1 MHLFGLLIQKE
12 NTAEKAR
19 KTHIAQQNFYNLKSI
34 LHKMADHNE
43 DEAVGGDL
51 NNNITANGQEEVRLP
66 EQPQNELLDMVFTL
80 ESEKQALLEESRR
93 RIGALRKDF
102 EEAKAENERLKRRVV
117 QLEQSL
123 KQSVMLGGTDAPKS
137 RQEQEELLLKAKT
150 LLFEKT
156 KVNKQQEQQISVLK
170 TQVDTIKDVLQ
181 VTKDMLQLK
190 TAECDH
196 TQARLEK
203 SQQWI
208 KAEQDK
214 CVLTEKKL
222 AISKGVYDKLR
233 SEYDTQSQIFKDLKS
248 AYEQKVKVLTKALA
262 EAKK

>member
-1 MHLFGLLIQKE
+1 
-12 NTAEKAR
+12 
-19 KTHIAQQNFYNLKSI
+19 
-34 LHKMADHNE
+34 MADNNE
-43 DEAVGGDL
+43 EGAVGGDV
-51 NNNITANGQEEVRLP
+51 NNNSSDLPTSNGDQQEGQSQ
-66 EQPQNELLDMVFTL
+66 EQSQNELLDMVFTL
-80 ESEKQALLEESRR
+80 ESEKQALLEESRK

-102 EEAKAENERLKRRVV
+102 EEAKVENERLKKKVV

-170 TQVDTIKDVLQ
+170 HQVETVKDVLQ

-190 TAECDH
+190 TTECDH

-203 SQQWI
+203 SQLWI

-214 CVLTEKKL
+214 CALTEKKL
-222 AISKGVYDKLR
+222 AISKSVYDKLR
-233 SEYDTQSQIFKDLKS
+233 AEYDTQSKIFKELKS
-248 AYEQKVKVLTKALA
+248 AYEQKVKVLSLALE

>member
-1 MHLFGLLIQKE
+1 
-12 NTAEKAR
+12 
-19 KTHIAQQNFYNLKSI
+19 
-34 LHKMADHNE
+34 MADNNE
-43 DEAVGGDL
+43 EGAVGGDV
-51 NNNITANGQEEVRLP
+51 NNNSSDLPTSNGDQQEVQSQ
-66 EQPQNELLDMVFTL
+66 EQSQNELLDMVFTL
-80 ESEKQALLEESRR
+80 ESEKQALLEESRK

-102 EEAKAENERLKRRVV
+102 EEAKVENERLKKKVV

-170 TQVDTIKDVLQ
+170 HQVETVKDVLQ

-190 TAECDH
+190 TTECDH

-203 SQQWI
+203 SQLWI

-214 CVLTEKKL
+214 CALTEKKL
-222 AISKGVYDKLR
+222 AISKSVYDKLR
-233 SEYDTQSQIFKDLKS
+233 AEYDTQSKIFKELKS
-248 AYEQKVKVLTKALA
+248 AYEQKVKVLSLALE

>member
-1 MHLFGLLIQKE
+1 MCD
-12 NTAEKAR
+12 N
-19 KTHIAQQNFYNLKSI
+19 
-34 LHKMADHNE
+34 NE
-43 DEAVGGDL
+43 EGAVGGDV
-51 NNNITANGQEEVRLP
+51 NNNDAGLATANEEALQPQEQGQS
-66 EQPQNELLDMVFTL
+66 QNELLDMVFTL
-80 ESEKQALLEESRR
+80 ESEKQALLEESRK

-102 EEAKAENERLKRRVV
+102 EEAKVENERLKRRVV

-156 KVNKQQEQQISVLK
+156 KVNKQQEQQIGVLK
-170 TQVDTIKDVLQ
+170 HQVETVKDVLQ

-190 TAECDH
+190 TNECEH

-203 SQQWI
+203 SQLWI

-214 CVLTEKKL
+214 CALTEKKL
-222 AISKGVYDKLR
+222 VISKSVYDKLR
-233 SEYDTQSQIFKDLKS
+233 AEYDTQSKIFKELKS
-248 AYEQKVKVLTKALA
+248 AYEQKVKVLSLALE

>member
-1 MHLFGLLIQKE
+1 
-12 NTAEKAR
+12 
-19 KTHIAQQNFYNLKSI
+19 
-34 LHKMADHNE
+34 MADHNE

-80 ESEKQALLEESRR
+80 ESEKQALLEESRK

-102 EEAKAENERLKRRVV
+102 EEAKVENERLKRRVV

-170 TQVDTIKDVLQ
+170 TQVDSIKDVLQ

>member
-1 MHLFGLLIQKE
+1 
-12 NTAEKAR
+12 
-19 KTHIAQQNFYNLKSI
+19 
-34 LHKMADHNE
+34 MADINE
-43 DEAVGGDL
+43 EGAVGGDL
-51 NNNITANGQEEVRLP
+51 NNNVTEGNGQEDVHLP

-80 ESEKQALLEESRR
+80 ESEKQALLEESRK

-102 EEAKAENERLKRRVV
+102 EEAKVENERLKRRVV

-156 KVNKQQEQQISVLK
+156 KVNKQQEQQIAVLK
-170 TQVDTIKDVLQ
+170 TQVETIKDVLQ

-190 TAECDH
+190 NAECDH

-203 SQQWI
+203 SQLWI

-214 CVLTEKKL
+214 CLLTEKKL

-233 SEYDTQSQIFKDLKS
+233 SEYDTQSRIFKDLKS
-248 AYEQKVKVLTKALA
+248 AYEQKLKVLTVALE

>member
-1 MHLFGLLIQKE
+1 MSANNI
-12 NTAEKAR
+12 AE
-19 KTHIAQQNFYNLKSI
+19 
-34 LHKMADHNE
+34 
-43 DEAVGGDL
+43 GDV
-51 NNNITANGQEEVRLP
+51 NNNETVAVPVAADAGQDEQVDQP
-66 EQPQNELLDMVFTL
+66 AAQPQNELLDMVFTL
-80 ESEKQALLEESRR
+80 ESEKQALIEESRK

-102 EEAKAENERLKRRVV
+102 EDARCENERLQKRVAN
-117 QLEQSL
+117 LEQSL

-156 KVNKQQEQQISVLK
+156 KVNKQQEQQIAVLK
-170 TQVDTIKDVLQ
+170 EQVESVKDVLQ

-190 TAECDH
+190 TTECEH

-203 SQQWI
+203 SQLWI

-214 CVLTEKKL
+214 CAITEKKL
-222 AISKGVYDKLR
+222 LISKSVYDKLR
-233 SEYDTQSQIFKDLKS
+233 AEYDTQSKIFKDLKA
-248 AYEQKVKVLTKALA
+248 AYEQKLQVLTVALA

>member
-1 MHLFGLLIQKE
+1 
-12 NTAEKAR
+12 
-19 KTHIAQQNFYNLKSI
+19 
-34 LHKMADHNE
+34 MADNNE
-43 DEAVGGDL
+43 EGAVGGDV
-51 NNNITANGQEEVRLP
+51 NNNSSDLPTSNGDQQEGQSQ
-66 EQPQNELLDMVFTL
+66 EQSQNELLDMVFTL
-80 ESEKQALLEESRR
+80 ESEKQALLEESRK

-102 EEAKAENERLKRRVV
+102 EEAKVENERLKKKVV

-170 TQVDTIKDVLQ
+170 HQVETVKDVLQ

-190 TAECDH
+190 TNECEH

-203 SQQWI
+203 SQLWI

-214 CVLTEKKL
+214 CALTEKKL
-222 AISKGVYDKLR
+222 AISKSVYDKLR
-233 SEYDTQSQIFKDLKS
+233 AEYDTQSKIFKELKS
-248 AYEQKVKVLTKALA
+248 AYEQKVKVLSLALE

>member
-1 MHLFGLLIQKE
+1 MSD
-12 NTAEKAR
+12 NTEEGA
-19 KTHIAQQNFYNLKSI
+19 I
-34 LHKMADHNE
+34 
-43 DEAVGGDL
+43 GGDL
-51 NNNITANGQEEVRLP
+51 NNNITGNGQEEVHLP

-80 ESEKQALLEESRR
+80 ESEKQALLEESRK

-102 EEAKAENERLKRRVV
+102 EEAKVENERLKRRVV

-156 KVNKQQEQQISVLK
+156 KVNKQQEQQIAVLK
-170 TQVDTIKDVLQ
+170 TQVETIKDVLQ

-214 CVLTEKKL
+214 CALTEKKL

-233 SEYDTQSQIFKDLKS
+233 SEYDTQSRIFKDLKS
-248 AYEQKVKVLTKALA
+248 AYEQKVKVLTVALE

>member
-1 MHLFGLLIQKE
+1 
-12 NTAEKAR
+12 
-19 KTHIAQQNFYNLKSI
+19 
-34 LHKMADHNE
+34 MADHNE

-51 NNNITANGQEEVRLP
+51 NNNITPNGQEEVP

-80 ESEKQALLEESRR
+80 ESEKQALLEESRK

-102 EEAKAENERLKRRVV
+102 EEAKVENERLKRRVV

-214 CVLTEKKL
+214 CALTEKKL

-248 AYEQKVKVLTKALA
+248 AYEQKVKVLTNALA